1 MYTRETAMKWWNKL
15 QYSEKWNIIA
25 TSSGILLGGVRSPDT
40 LTGSEIEQL
49 FIYVQSSWWRK
60 KTNTKKGDNI
70 QYVLNKGHA
79 TDELQPAIGLI
90 LRRKKTQS
98 LLMNTIFLDHEEI
111 NIYHEEINGII
122 KN

>member
-49 FIYVQSSWWRK
+49 FIYVHFSSW
-60 KTNTKKGDNI
+60 
-70 QYVLNKGHA
+70 
-79 TDELQPAIGLI
+79 
-90 LRRKKTQS
+90 
-98 LLMNTIFLDHEEI
+98 
-111 NIYHEEINGII
+111 
-122 KN
+122 